1 MRIYNFKSLY
11 LQKRSMALH
20 ENFTDEGLM
29 HFWCLVKISA
39 RAIERFL
46 KYVVW
51 NIVHVQPTKNLT
63 YTVYF
68 LTKFIRA
75 ETSKHFQSH
84 ETKSK
89 RRVISSVGKNK
100 FLIRSLSAFRAF
112 SAHEKGQS
120 ITRPN
125 GPTVLP
131 SSLGPPR
138 VARAP
143 AGPSKLGNRGFKT
156 RSSGKYLV
164 TWPTQFF
171 ALNSSGKH
179 FFPNIHWVIRNQRPK
194 IRRFNIHVGFIEK
207 GAKIRIFKNLG
218 RWIYYE
224 WLYYVQVPSQ

>member
-125 GPTVLP
+125 GPTV
-131 SSLGPPR
+131 SR
-138 VARAP
+138 CT
-143 AGPSKLGNRGFKT
+143 K
-156 RSSGKYLV
+156 
-164 TWPTQFF
+164 
-171 ALNSSGKH
+171 
-179 FFPNIHWVIRNQRPK
+179 
-194 IRRFNIHVGFIEK
+194 RRFLRV
-207 GAKIRIFKNLG
+207 RILCQEFRHIAHHWKDLGQGSWMVPNLG
-218 RWIYYE
+218 QE
-224 WLYYVQVPSQ
+224 TVSEPSYGRSKSAISRFQKVRSDFVFPKFLAKNFYSILFLVFF

>member
-1 MRIYNFKSLY
+1 MRNYNFKSLY

-29 HFWCLVKISA
+29 HFWCLVKIST

-51 NIVHVQPTKNLT
+51 KVGHVQPTKNLT

-68 LTKFIRA
+68 STKFIRA
-75 ETSKHFQSH
+75 ETLKDFQSH

-125 GPTVLP
+125 GPTV
-131 SSLGPPR
+131 R
-138 VARAP
+138 RALRQ
-143 AGPSKLGNRGFKT
+143 SN
-156 RSSGKYLV
+156 V
-164 TWPTQFF
+164 C
-171 ALNSSGKH
+171 
-179 FFPNIHWVIRNQRPK
+179 PK
-194 IRRFNIHVGFIEK
+194 IAKMAITSKSTRK
-207 GAKIRIFKNLG
+207 GRQYRSNYSG
-218 RWIYYE
+218 
-224 WLYYVQVPSQ
+224 